1 MNNRYFNDYLGAAYE
16 SSRALKNE
24 FLKLNENC
32 EFKVGDVFEIHFV
45 YTMHMHYSD
54 TLMQFVFLTTP
65 KLLPGDPVGPFSFF
79 AYCAQ
84 TCKICK
90 LQISRSKVIYPNEVS
105 RFSFAVWSP

>member
-45 YTMHMHYSD
+45 AACRMPYAN
-54 TLMQFVFLTTP
+54 TLMQLVFLTTP
-65 KLLPGDPVGPFSFF
+65 KFLPGNSVGPVKFF
-79 AYCAQ
+79 AYCTQ
-84 TCKICK
+84 TCKIFE
-90 LQISRSKVIYPNEVS
+90 LQISRSKVTNEIL
-105 RFSFAVWSP
+105 RFSFAIWNS